1 MTARPLYVV
10 TGSGR
15 GLGLAIAER
24 LGRDGAAIVVA
35 ELRPEVAE
43 KGVAHLEEHDIEV
56 HRVDTDVADADSVAA
71 LVAAVEDLGGAHGL
85 VNNAA
90 LADGVGGLPFH
101 QIEEPQF
108 SRILDVNVRGT
119 WLVSKALYAQ
129 VAAHRGAIVNL
140 ASDAALYGSPRLAHY
155 IASKGAIIAMTR
167 GMARD
172 AGPDGV
178 RVNAV
183 APGLTRVE
191 ATGDFARCGWAARI
205 TLSAPKIFSSSSSRT
220 WSSVVSSMVAIND
233 RPALH
238 TTASMPP
245 SSATLDSTNASI
257 DARSVT
263 SPATVCTR
271 PAPSVCSRASCSA
284 ATSRSASRAQ
294 AATWAPSASSIRAV
308 ARPTPELAPVTR
320 TVRSRSPRSMS
331 VLRLRGVGGWCWYG
345 AHGITNPPSTTRV
358 WPVM

>member
-1 MTARPLYVV
+1 MTDRHLVVV

-24 LGRDGAAIVVA
+24 LGRDGAAILLA

-43 KGVAHLEEHDIEV
+43 KGAAHLEECGIEV
-56 HRVDTDVADADSVAA
+56 HRVDTDVADAASVARMA
-71 LVAAVEDLGGAHGL
+71 DAAEQLGGAHGL

-101 QIEEPQF
+101 QIEEAQF

-119 WLVSKALYAQ
+119 WLVSKALYPQLAQ
-129 VAAHRGAIVNL
+129 RRGAIVNL

-172 AGPDGV
+172 SGPDGV

-191 ATGDFARCGWAARI
+191 ATETVPAERYDLYRDNRALDRDQTPDDVTGAVAFL
-205 TLSAPKIFSSSSSRT
+205 LS
-220 WSSVVSSMVAIND
+220 D
-233 RPALH
+233 
-238 TTASMPP
+238 
-245 SSATLDSTNASI
+245 
-257 DARSVT
+257 DARYVT
-263 SPATVCTR
+263 GQTLV
-271 PAPSVCSRASCSA
+271 VD
-284 ATSRSASRAQ
+284 
-294 AATWAPSASSIRAV
+294 
-308 ARPTPELAPVTR
+308 
-320 TVRSRSPRSMS
+320 
-331 VLRLRGVGGWCWYG
+331 GGF
-345 AHGITNPPSTTRV
+345 
-358 WPVM
+358 VMP